1 MGVHAEL
8 STSTSKQRR
17 RSAGDVRE
25 HGSLAVMPIEH
36 KPVLATE
43 LVEMLAPQPG
53 QIAVDCTFG
62 AGGHARRVA
71 SLLGLDGTLICIDR
85 DPVAAERFERF
96 ADEVTCGTRF
106 LGADFAEGLRTLH
119 GEGVHP
125 DMIYMDL

>member
-8 STSTSKQRR
+8 STSTSKQRKQA
-17 RSAGDVRE
+17 AGDVRE

-43 LVEMLAPQPG
+43 LVELLAPQPG
-53 QIAVDCTFG
+53 QTAVDCTFG

-71 SLLGLDGTLICIDR
+71 SLLGLDGTLVCIDR

-96 ADEVTCGTRF
+96 SDEVTCNTRF
-106 LGADFAEGLRTLH
+106 LGADFA
-119 GEGVHP
+119 
-125 DMIYMDL
+125 